1 MNDFVWGALSFAG
14 FVVGLFFLRSWRATR
29 DRLFIIFAVAFWLMS
44 AQWIA
49 VAATR
54 ASFDT
59 QYYLYLIRL
68 LAFILIA
75 VAILDKNRWSKTR
88 G

>member
-1 MNDFVWGALSFAG
+1 MNTFLWGALAFAG
-14 FVVGLFFLRSWRATR
+14 FTVGLFFLRSWRATK

-44 AQWIA
+44 AQWVA

-54 ASFDT
+54 AIFDT

-68 LAFILIA
+68 LAFVLIA
-75 VAILDKNRWSKTR
+75 AAIMDKNRAANKR
-88 G
+88 H

>member
-1 MNDFVWGALSFAG
+1 MSDFLWGALSFAG
-14 FVVGLFFLRSWRATR
+14 GVIGLFFLRSWRTTH
-29 DRLFIIFAVAFWLMS
+29 DRLFIIFAIAFWLMS
-44 AQWIA
+44 IQWVA

-54 ASFDT
+54 AIFDT

-75 VAILDKNRWSKTR
+75 VAILDKNRTTKNR

>member
-1 MNDFVWGALSFAG
+1 MNTFLWGALAFAG
-14 FVVGLFFLRSWRATR
+14 FTVGLFFLRSWRATK

-44 AQWIA
+44 VQWIA

-54 ASFDT
+54 AIFDT

-68 LAFILIA
+68 LSFVLIA
-75 VAILDKNRWSKTR
+75 IAILDKNRTTDGR
-88 G
+88 R